1 MLRNNKFGSDKVPYT
16 HVPIL
21 GEEWCDVGVKCR
33 EGQNTEG
40 SCSDSFAAAKYLI
53 KRYVKIPIK

>member
-21 GEEWCDVGVKCR
+21 GEEWCDVGVK
-33 EGQNTEG
+33 
-40 SCSDSFAAAKYLI
+40 
-53 KRYVKIPIK
+53 